1 MLTRNYQEDFF
12 TIRASLPYNKKALPM
27 VRRAYNMMSIRKQYL
42 TYLSRRRRDGVGTL
56 SRL

>member
-1 MLTRNYQEDFF
+1 MPTRNYPGDFDF
-12 TIRASLPYNKKALPM
+12 QVRCLKMQKALPE
-27 VRRAYNMMSIRKQYL
+27 VRRAFNMMSIRKQYL